1 MKRAEISNVGAV
13 HIFIAH
19 RIRRPTLSAD
29 LRVKK
34 FSFAFFTFLSMKIF
48 QFVQEYP
55 KNWRNG
61 NF

>member
-34 FSFAFFTFLSMKIF
+34 ILFCFFYFFKHEDLSVCTRISKKL
-48 QFVQEYP
+48 E
-55 KNWRNG
+55 KW
-61 NF
+61 